1 LTRATLS
8 AGALDDARRH
18 LVWLLALQAMARGE
32 AVAARN
38 ELRPARQ
45 ESPEVLLPVLARMLG
60 FEPQLVRLAL
70 AAGDRPLADRAVGEA
85 AQRARLTP
93 DNPAI
98 AAAAMYARAS
108 RCATTVSTIYR
119 PPSIT

>member
-1 LTRATLS
+1 
-8 AGALDDARRH
+8 LDDARRH
-18 LVWLLALQAMARGE
+18 LVWLLALQAMARGK

-38 ELRPARQ
+38 ELRPARE

-70 AAGDRPLADRAVGEA
+70 AAGDRPWRIERSVRRRNEPDSIPT
-85 AQRARLTP
+85 TP
-93 DNPAI
+93 PLRPQPCMHAG
-98 AAAAMYARAS
+98 
-108 RCATTVSTIYR
+108 CATTVRTIYR